1 MQKFTQFMKS
11 RKGLLL
17 LAIVLFGGLFFAF
30 RSSVTGSTDI
40 LVTQKQRLLSQVGQ
54 ILTELH
60 YSPKNIN
67 DDFSKKV
74 FKNFLMTW
82 MEINPISFNRISTN

>member
-30 RSSVTGSTDI
+30 RSSVTVQPISCLHKDKDYY
-40 LVTQKQRLLSQVGQ
+40 QQVGADPYGTA
-54 ILTELH
+54 L
-60 YSPKNIN
+60 
-67 DDFSKKV
+67 
-74 FKNFLMTW
+74 
-82 MEINPISFNRISTN
+82 